1 MTRWRDDCGGVVL
14 GVGAPLAGLWLAS
27 VAADRWRVMTGPA
40 PATPE
45 EALVALAAVLGAAVA
60 AWLWLG
66 LLLALL
72 GHLPGA
78 VGARCRAVAERT
90 TPAVVRRCAAV
101 VVGASLAGAL
111 APGTATAADGRLS
124 DASTSRAQA
133 ASTSSTSLSPSF
145 APTTLRSTGVA
156 ATVPDAAVPDAA
168 VPYAPVPD
176 AAVPSP
182 AFAPSSMP
190 AHPGDVPAH
199 TPAASSTPAP
209 GWTPS
214 RPPVRRQ
221 PSTRLVTTAPAS
233 EGPRET
239 VVRRGDTL
247 WDIARAHLG
256 PDATDAEVAA
266 EWPRWHEAN
275 RSVIGADPDV
285 LLPGQVL
292 HAPDA
297 VEVAR

>member
-1 MTRWRDDCGGVVL
+1 MARLRDVCGGVSL
-14 GVGAPLAGLWLAS
+14 GAGAPLTGLWLAS
-27 VAADRWRVMTGPA
+27 VAVDRWHVITGPA
-40 PATPE
+40 PSSPE
-45 EALVALAAVLGAAVA
+45 EALTALAAVAGAAVA

-90 TPAVVRRCAAV
+90 TPAVVRRWAAV

-124 DASTSRAQA
+124 GGSSRSVQA
-133 ASTSSTSLSPSF
+133 PSTSLSPSF
-145 APTTLRSTGVA
+145 SPTTALEGTALG
-156 ATVPDAAVPDAA
+156 AA
-168 VPYAPVPD
+168 VPYAG
-176 AAVPSP
+176 APSP
-182 AFAPSSMP
+182 AFAPNQTS
-190 AHPGDVPAH
+190 AHPSAES
-199 TPAASSTPAP
+199 ATPAP

-214 RPPVRRQ
+214 RPPVRPQ
-221 PSTRLVTTAPAS
+221 PSTRLVTSAPAPD
-233 EGPRET
+233 GPRET

-275 RSVIGADPDV
+275 RSVVGDDPDV

-292 HAPDA
+292 RAPDA
-297 VEVAR
+297 VEVLR

>member
-1 MTRWRDDCGGVVL
+1 MARLRDVCGGVSL
-14 GVGAPLAGLWLAS
+14 GVGAPLTGLWLAS
-27 VAADRWRVMTGPA
+27 VAVDRWRVVTGPA
-40 PATPE
+40 PSTPE
-45 EALVALAAVLGAAVA
+45 EALTALAAVVGAAVA
-60 AWLWLG
+60 TWLWLG

-78 VGARCRAVAERT
+78 AGARCRAAAERT

-111 APGTATAADGRLS
+111 APGTATATDGRLS
-124 DASTSRAQA
+124 GGSSRPAQA
-133 ASTSSTSLSPSF
+133 PSTSLSPSF
-145 APTTLRSTGVA
+145 SPTTTLRG
-156 ATVPDAAVPDAA
+156 TVVNAA
-168 VPYAPVPD
+168 VPYAG
-176 AAVPSP
+176 APSP
-182 AFAPSSMP
+182 AFAPSPVP
-190 AHPGDVPAH
+190 AHPSAGSA
-199 TPAASSTPAP
+199 TPAP

-214 RPPVRRQ
+214 RPPVRPQ

-275 RSVIGADPDV
+275 RSVVGDDPDV

-292 HAPDA
+292 RAPDA
-297 VEVAR
+297 VEVLR

>member
-1 MTRWRDDCGGVVL
+1 MARLLDVCGGLSL
-14 GVGAPLAGLWLAS
+14 GAGAPLTGFWLSS
-27 VAADRWRVMTGPA
+27 VAADRWLVMAGPA

-45 EALVALAAVLGAAVA
+45 EVLTALVAAVGAALA

-124 DASTSRAQA
+124 GGST
-133 ASTSSTSLSPSF
+133 TSATSLSAPLSAPMSPSF
-145 APTTLRSTGVA
+145 SPTTLRGA
-156 ATVPDAAVPDAA
+156 AMEAAA
-168 VPYAPVPD
+168 PY

-182 AFAPSSMP
+182 AFAPSPLLARAADAP
-190 AHPGDVPAH
+190 AHP
-199 TPAASSTPAP
+199 TAASSTPAP

-214 RPPVRRQ
+214 RPAVRPQ
-221 PSTRLVTTAPAS
+221 PSTRLVTTAPAP

-266 EWPRWHEAN
+266 EWPRWHAAN

-292 HAPDA
+292 HAPET
-297 VEVAR
+297 VEVLR

>member
-1 MTRWRDDCGGVVL
+1 MVGWRDVCGGAVL
-14 GVGAPLAGLWLAS
+14 GVGAPLTGVWLAS
-27 VAADRWRVMTGPA
+27 VAADRWTVITGPA
-40 PATPE
+40 PASSE
-45 EALVALAAVLGAAVA
+45 EALTALVAVVGAGVA

-78 VGARCRAVAERT
+78 VGDRCREVAERT

-101 VVGASLAGAL
+101 VVGAGLAGAL
-111 APGTATAADGRLS
+111 APGTATAADGPLPGG
-124 DASTSRAQA
+124 AA
-133 ASTSSTSLSPSF
+133 ASASAPTTPLSPSF
-145 APTTLRSTGVA
+145 SPTGVQPTT
-156 ATVPDAAVPDAA
+156 PDAGA
-168 VPYAPVPD
+168 
-176 AAVPSP
+176 PSP
-182 AFAPSSMP
+182 AFAATSVAPH
-190 AHPGDVPAH
+190 HPVLAAQLH
-199 TPAASSTPAP
+199 EATPAPTP
-209 GWTPS
+209 GWTPA
-214 RPPVRRQ
+214 RPSVRPQ
-221 PSTRLVTTAPAS
+221 PSTRLVTTAPPPG
-233 EGPRET
+233 GPRET

-275 RSVIGADPDV
+275 RSVIGPDPDV

-297 VEVAR
+297 VQVLR